1 MQSTRNCAQQGQAAA
16 AHYRSAIYGSCLQ
29 QRRLSDWPWQSESSP
44 RDATYWRRRGS
55 VEIKRTPSS
64 TGRRSRRTHF
74 EKSSHLW
81 PLHRSSA
88 TTIPRLSSSSDVM
101 LDRQALEQPSCK
113 EVDRLH
119 IRAERYA
126 QIENEMLAIV
136 FSLKKF
142 HQYTYG
148 RHVKIQSDHKP
159 LESILQ
165 KPPACPPRRL
175 QGMI

>member
-1 MQSTRNCAQQGQAAA
+1 
-16 AHYRSAIYGSCLQ
+16 
-29 QRRLSDWPWQSESSP
+29 
-44 RDATYWRRRGS
+44 
-55 VEIKRTPSS
+55 
-64 TGRRSRRTHF
+64 
-74 EKSSHLW
+74 
-81 PLHRSSA
+81 
-88 TTIPRLSSSSDVM
+88 M

-165 KPPACPPRRL
+165 KPLECAPRRL
-175 QGMI
+175 QGMVFVTAKILRLRLLRNLTITGVAMCEAIDNSNSARRMINTFNHSSRFTSYTSSDGDGRR